1 MKPLKETI
9 KKEINSTLVIDTRW
23 GSSRIDG
30 KKTLSDK
37 ITKQTTELMKDF
49 HLWINLNFIQGTHF
63 DINGFYVPKHGRFEN
78 YSLDELLTIFLETKF
93 NNSSVEL

>member
-1 MKPLKETI
+1 MKPLKEKI

-37 ITKQTTELMKDF
+37 ITNQTTELMKDF
-49 HLWINLNFIQGTHF
+49 HIWVTSNFIQGTHF
-63 DINGFYVPKHGRFEN
+63 DVNGFYVPKYGKFEN
-78 YSLDELLTIFLETKF
+78 YSLDELVDKYLELQ
-93 NNSSVEL
+93 N

>member
-1 MKPLKETI
+1 
-9 KKEINSTLVIDTRW
+9 
-23 GSSRIDG
+23 
-30 KKTLSDK
+30 
-37 ITKQTTELMKDF
+37 MKDF

-63 DINGFYVPKHGRFEN
+63 DINGFYVPKHGKFEN